1 MLTAFTVL
9 LKLLKGQMLSYIG
22 FTGHQRWALFEA
34 VVTPSRKKKQN
45 EFSVFSWKIGYQQLW
60 QSIVLSL
67 EEYLVISCWAIQICW
82 KRVLVA
88 EMLCCPLYLELL
100 ELLKVCHAMS
110 TINSFPLISK
120 FNVFLIW
127 INTDTL
133 FPFWPGAKL
142 IIVSRGQEKDATEG
156 RRFPLLRVFW
166 CLSWSL
172 P

>member
-1 MLTAFTVL
+1 MSTLRGCCDT
-9 LKLLKGQMLSYIG
+9 KQ
-22 FTGHQRWALFEA
+22 
-34 VVTPSRKKKQN
+34 KKKTKLMFCFH

-142 IIVSRGQEKDATEG
+142 IIVSRGRERDATEG

>member
-1 MLTAFTVL
+1 
-9 LKLLKGQMLSYIG
+9 MLSYIG

-34 VVTPSRKKKQN
+34 VVTPSRKKNKIN
-45 EFSVFSWKIGYQQLW
+45 VLLPWVLCFLLKNRLSVQLW

-142 IIVSRGQEKDATEG
+142 IIVSRGRERDATEG